1 MTFPHSSLSA
11 IFTRQPE
18 TRGEAALVRRAQ
30 PCRLEERL
38 PACRH
43 HHTQLFDHGR
53 SFIGAEIEYCCPGKR
68 ISDRRIATFRTH
80 SQNEPALQTTL
91 GLRTDVIERRQSP
104 NRSVE
109 QEALATPVTIDVRN
123 PDVDHHT
130 AQPLGER
137 PAHIPGAMPDGYSQ
151 IPTAQS

>member
-1 MTFPHSSLSA
+1 MTFRHSSLSA

-30 PCRLEERL
+30 PCLLEERL

-80 SQNEPALQTTL
+80 SQNEPALQTNL
-91 GLRTDVIERRQSP
+91 GLRHDVIERRQSP
-104 NRSVE
+104 TDRKSTRLNSS
-109 QEALATPVTIDVRN
+109 
-123 PDVDHHT
+123 H
-130 AQPLGER
+130 
-137 PAHIPGAMPDGYSQ
+137 
-151 IPTAQS
+151 

>member
-1 MTFPHSSLSA
+1 MTFRHSSLSA

-30 PCRLEERL
+30 PCLLEERL

-80 SQNEPALQTTL
+80 SQTERSEEHTSALQSL
-91 GLRTDVIERRQSP
+91 MRISYAVFCLKKKK
-104 NRSVE
+104 
-109 QEALATPVTIDVRN
+109 L
-123 PDVDHHT
+123 
-130 AQPLGER
+130 
-137 PAHIPGAMPDGYSQ
+137 
-151 IPTAQS
+151 